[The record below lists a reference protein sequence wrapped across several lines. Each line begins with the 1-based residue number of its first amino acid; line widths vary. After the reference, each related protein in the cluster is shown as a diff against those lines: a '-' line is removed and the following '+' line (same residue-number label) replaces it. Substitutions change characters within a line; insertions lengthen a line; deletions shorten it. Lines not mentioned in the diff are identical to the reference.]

1 MDFPIQLFEADGIGI
16 PIELVRFYYIT
27 TGFFIKSVVLANT
40 TLFAKSVVLANTT
53 LLTKSV
59 VLANTTLLTKSVVL
73 ANTTLLTKH
82 VVILHVWDISLC
94 FDLPNPLHYS
104 GPIRGGSFQPTGYD
118 FYY

>member
-1 MDFPIQLFEADGIGI
+1 MDFPIQLFEPDGIGI

-27 TGFFIKSVVLANT
+27 TGFFIKSVVLVNT
-40 TLFAKSVVLANTT
+40 TLFA
-53 LLTKSV
+53 KSV

>member
-1 MDFPIQLFEADGIGI
+1 MDFPIQLFEPDGIGI

-27 TGFFIKSVVLANT
+27 TGFFV
-40 TLFAKSVVLANTT
+40 
-53 LLTKSV
+53 KSV

>member
-27 TGFFIKSVVLANT
+27 TGFFV
-40 TLFAKSVVLANTT
+40 
-53 LLTKSV
+53 KSV

>member
-59 VLANTTLLTKSVVL
+59 VLANTTLLTK
-73 ANTTLLTKH
+73 H

-104 GPIRGGSFQPTGYD
+104 GPISGGSFQPTGYD

>member
-59 VLANTTLLTKSVVL
+59 VLANTTLLTK
-73 ANTTLLTKH
+73 H

-104 GPIRGGSFQPTGYD
+104 GPIRGGSFQSTGYD
-118 FYY
+118 FYN

>member
-59 VLANTTLLTKSVVL
+59 VLANTTLLTK
-73 ANTTLLTKH
+73 H